1 MLSCLSVGL
10 NSISLILIIPQTII
24 MLESVAAFVSTH
36 WLALIAGGINFLW
49 LYLEYK
55 ASVWLWPVGIVLP
68 IFYIVVSWEALFLG
82 NIIVN
87 AYYLITSIIGWWMW
101 LRHKN
106 NIEGGESTDQ
116 AITHA
121 EPKQIAIHLTLA
133 TLLIYPAYLILKG
146 NSSAPLCDAIS
157 TIISFVGMI
166 YLSRKQV
173 EHWLCWIVA
182 NALSVY
188 IFYNAK
194 DYVSSAIFTI
204 NWIVSIL
211 GYRHWL
217 AQIRASENTSN
228 N

>member
-1 MLSCLSVGL
+1 MMSVGL
-10 NSISLILIIPQTII
+10 SSMYRSRLIPQTII
-24 MLESVAAFVSTH
+24 MIDQIIAFLSTH
-36 WLALIAGGINFLW
+36 WLALTAGAINFLW

-68 IFYIVVSWEALFLG
+68 IFYIAVSWDALFLG

-87 AYYLITSIIGWWMW
+87 AYYLITSVIGWWMW
-101 LRHKN
+101 LRHKHN
-106 NIEGGESTDQ
+106 AEGGESTEQ

-121 EPKQIAIHLTLA
+121 EPRQIGMHLTLVA
-133 TLLIYPAYLILKG
+133 LLIYPAYLILRG
-146 NSSAPLCDAIS
+146 NSSAPLCDAVA
-157 TIISFVGMI
+157 TIVSFLGMI
-166 YLSRKQV
+166 YLSKKQV

-182 NALSVY
+182 NALSIY

-194 DYVSSAIFTI
+194 DYVSSTIFAV
-204 NWIVSIL
+204 NWVVSIL

-217 AQIRASENTSN
+217 AQMRANEHTSN